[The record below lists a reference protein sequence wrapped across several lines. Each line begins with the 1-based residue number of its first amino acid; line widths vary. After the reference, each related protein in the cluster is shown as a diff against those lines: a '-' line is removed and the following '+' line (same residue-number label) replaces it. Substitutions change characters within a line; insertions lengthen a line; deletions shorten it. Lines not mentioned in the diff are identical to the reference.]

1 MERSLQESLRD
12 QPLSIM
18 GMTMIDDCDD
28 HMRVCVDFCVRVRNA
43 SHDGGHLIVLRS
55 GQIDTLA
62 ISSTCQIETASWNSI
77 ADSVLLAKKISELRR
92 AHEWAIVVLGSIDS
106 PWIESVGRL
115 CDKVYLSIP
124 SGTDSGFNMVRKRL
138 LKLQHAGVRIAGSY
152 VSRSAA

>member
-12 QPLSIM
+12 QPLSVM
-18 GMTMIDDCDD
+18 GLTMIDECED
-28 HMRVCVDFCVRVRNA
+28 HFRVCLDYCVRIRSQ

-55 GQIDTLA
+55 GQVETLA
-62 ISSTCQIETASWNSI
+62 ISPAYQFEKASWNSI
-77 ADSVLLAKKISELRR
+77 ADSVGLAKKLSDLRR
-92 AHEWAIVVLGSIDS
+92 AHEWAIIMLGFIDS
-106 PWIESVGRL
+106 PWVESVGRL

-124 SGTDSGFNMVRKRL
+124 SGTDQGFNVVRKRL

>member
-1 MERSLQESLRD
+1 MERSLQESLRV
-12 QPLSIM
+12 QPLSVM
-18 GMTMIDDCDD
+18 GLSIIDDCDD
-28 HMRVCVDFCVRVRNA
+28 HLRVCVDYCVRVRKS

-62 ISSTCQIETASWNSI
+62 ISFNCQIETASWSSI
-77 ADSVLLAKKISELRR
+77 SDSVLLAKRISELRR
-92 AHEWAIVVLGSIDS
+92 AQEWAIVVLGSIDS
-106 PWIESVGRL
+106 PWTESVGRL

-124 SGTDSGFNMVRKRL
+124 SGTDRGFNVIRKRL